1 MTRSLQNLEQSI
13 QSNSITRQLNPT
25 PAGAATNLIHQA
37 TVISATNAGQS
48 APLGATAGREGV
60 NFSLYSRDATCVE
73 LLLFDRKDDARP
85 ARVITLDSCFNRTY
99 HYWHVFVPGLAAGQI
114 Y

>member
-25 PAGAATNLIHQA
+25 PAGAAINSIHQA
-37 TVISATNAGQS
+37 AITSTRNVGQS
-48 APLGATAGREGV
+48 SPLGATVSREGV
-60 NFSLYSRDATCVE
+60 HFSLYSRDATCVE